1 MIDPTHSLN
10 SFDVVISPFLAET
23 DIADFR
29 ERIVKW
35 IENGGTWIVGPLSD
49 IYDGNLRKYTSSPF
63 GFIEELAGVYT
74 KYQKPLDNREFKAKW
89 QSGEECGV
97 SRYYDA
103 FEISGDTLSLADY
116 CQGEFSGLSAVAE
129 RRIGKGKI
137 IIVGSKLGSK
147 DWLRLTGVNAVTQVS
162 DNVILTERRGKQ
174 NGIIAVETQN
184 KAGYVVLDGQYV
196 DLITDTKLSGR
207 IVINP

>member
-1 MIDPTHSLN
+1 M
-10 SFDVVISPFLAET
+10 
-23 DIADFR
+23 
-29 ERIVKW
+29 
-35 IENGGTWIVGPLSD
+35 
-49 IYDGNLRKYTSSPF
+49 
-63 GFIEELAGVYT
+63 
-74 KYQKPLDNREFKAKW
+74 
-89 QSGEECGV
+89 
-97 SRYYDA
+97 
-103 FEISGDTLSLADY
+103 
-116 CQGEFSGLSAVAE
+116 SAVAE

-147 DWLRLTGVNAVTQVS
+147 DWLRLTGVNAVTQAS

-207 IVINP
+207 IVINPYEVKVLKDCKH